1 MKWTDNRS
9 DDVEDRRGSGVT
21 GIGIAGGGLGTI
33 IIALVIFFLGG
44 NPSSFLEN
52 VNQNE
57 STNQQVEQ
65 RELSKEELNIRSFIQ
80 MLSEENNITWREI
93 FEENGREYVDP
104 KIVLFESTTQSGCG
118 IAQSEMGP
126 FYCPSDQKIYMDM
139 SFFDEL
145 QKRYGAKVTEFTIA
159 YVLAH
164 EVGHH
169 VQNLLGTLSRVD
181 GAKVSSEYEKNK
193 LSVATELQADF
204 YAGVWARKT
213 NDRTKILE
221 PGDIESAL
229 EAAKAVGDD
238 NIQIRS
244 QGYVNQE
251 TFTHGSSQQRMHWFL
266 KGYNTGDITEGNTFD
281 EN

>member
-9 DDVEDRRGSGVT
+9 DDVEDRRGSGAT

-33 IIALVIFFLGG
+33 IIALIIFFLGG

-52 VNQNE
+52 VNQSQ
-57 STNQQVEQ
+57 STNQQLEH
-65 RELSKEELNIRSFIQ
+65 RELSKQELNIRSFIQ

-104 KIVLFESTTQSGCG
+104 KIVLFENTTQSGCG

-126 FYCPSDQKIYMDM
+126 FYCPSDQKIYIDM
-139 SFFDEL
+139 SFFNEL
-145 QKRYGAKVTEFTIA
+145 QERYGARVTEFTIA

-169 VQNLLGTLSRVD
+169 VQNLLGTLSRVNELN
-181 GAKVSSEYEKNK
+181 VSSEYEKNK

-238 NIQIRS
+238 NIQKRS

-251 TFTHGSSQQRMHWFL
+251 TFTHGSSEQRMHWFL
-266 KGYNTGDITEGNTFD
+266 KGYNTGDIREENTFQ

>member
-52 VNQNE
+52 VNQNQ

-139 SFFDEL
+139 SFFNEL
-145 QKRYGAKVTEFTIA
+145 QERYGAKVTEFTVA

-181 GAKVSSEYEKNK
+181 GAKVSSEYEKNQ

-229 EAAKAVGDD
+229 DAAKAVGDD
-238 NIQIRS
+238 NIQKRS

-251 TFTHGSSQQRMHWFL
+251 NFTHGSSKQRMDWFL
-266 KGYNTGDITEGNTFD
+266 KGYNTGDIREGNTF
-281 EN
+281 EGN